1 VTMMTVVMA
10 LRSDDYDDDDETGQP
25 MTMMLYD
32 ACGDG
37 DVDDDDDY
45 DDINDDEDNYGDDD
59 FESMT
64 FNRRVVGSTPAL
76 AAT

>member
-1 VTMMTVVMA
+1 MTTMTVVMA